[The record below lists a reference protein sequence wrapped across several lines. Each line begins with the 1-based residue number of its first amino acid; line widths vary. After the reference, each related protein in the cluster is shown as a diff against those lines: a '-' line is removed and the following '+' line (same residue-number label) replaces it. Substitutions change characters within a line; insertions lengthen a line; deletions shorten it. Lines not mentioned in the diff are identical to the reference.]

1 MRRPTL
7 RTRRMNRGTD
17 QRRNPIRRDPT
28 VTSRMMAAVRD
39 RNSKAELALRRELH
53 SHGVRY
59 RLHARDVPGRPD
71 IVWRGRKIAVFVDGD
86 MWHGHAWKVRGLA
99 KLEDMF
105 PTNTEWW
112 VSKIRRN
119 EERDREVNRELRR
132 TGWRVVRLWESDVL
146 ASPSRAGRRVMA
158 VLREADA
165 NSHSPHSRRRIA
177 HRR

>member
-1 MRRPTL
+1 MRRPTR
-7 RTRRMNRGTD
+7 RTRSLKREAD
-17 QRRNPIRRDPT
+17 QKRNPVKRDPA

-71 IVWRGRKIAVFVDGD
+71 IVWRGRKVAVFVDGD

-99 KLEDMF
+99 KLEDLF

-112 VSKIRRN
+112 VSKIRRT
-119 EERDREVNRELRR
+119 EERDRHVNQELRR
-132 TGWRVVRLWESDVL
+132 EGWRVVRLWESDIL
-146 ASPSRAGRRVMA
+146 ASPAQAARRVMR
-158 VLREADA
+158 VLSQSEE
-165 NSHSPHSRRRIA
+165 
-177 HRR
+177 